1 MRIGLFAMLGMLGRF
16 TDRRMRLRRQAAALA
31 CLAAAAPGAGAF
43 EGQAAE
49 RFGGR
54 LSRLPVDLATTHAVR
69 GTGEVRAV
77 LDGDVLEIVAT
88 FEGMSSPATAAH
100 VHRAPRARRG
110 PVAFAVDVPAAAA
123 GRIETT
129 VRLAPEQAAALRDG
143 LYYLQIHTEANAGGE
158 LRGWLL
164 PR

>member
-16 TDRRMRLRRQAAALA
+16 TDRRMRLRCQAAALA
-31 CLAAAAPGAGAF
+31 CLAAAAPGADLQ
-43 EGQAAE
+43 GQAAE

-54 LSRLPVDLATTHAVR
+54 LSRLPVDLATAHAVR
-69 GTGEVRAV
+69 GAGEVRAV

-110 PVAFAVDVPAAAA
+110 PVALAVDVPPAAA

>member
-1 MRIGLFAMLGMLGRF
+1 MRHI
-16 TDRRMRLRRQAAALA
+16 RLAIALA
-31 CLAAAAPGAGAF
+31 CLAAATMHAGTPQP
-43 EGQAAE
+43 QAEE

-54 LSRLPVDLATTHAVR
+54 LSRMPVDLVTTHTVSGSGAVSA
-69 GTGEVRAV
+69 T
-77 LDGDVLEIVAT
+77 LEGNELTIVAT

-110 PVAFAVDVPAAAA
+110 PVAFGVDVPAAAA

-129 VRLAPEQAAALRDG
+129 VPLAEEQVAALRRG
-143 LYYLQIHTEANAGGE
+143 HYYLQIHTEGNAGGE

>member
-1 MRIGLFAMLGMLGRF
+1 MRYIRLAIG
-16 TDRRMRLRRQAAALA
+16 LA
-31 CLAAAAPGAGAF
+31 CLAAAAPHAG
-43 EGQAAE
+43 GPQAAADE

-54 LSRLPVDLATTHAVR
+54 LSRMPVDLVTTHTVS
-69 GTGEVRAV
+69 GSGEVGAT
-77 LDGDVLEIVAT
+77 LDGSELTIVAT

-110 PVAFAVDVPAAAA
+110 PVAFGVDVPPAAA

-129 VRLAPEQAAALRDG
+129 VPLTDEQVATLRRG
-143 LYYLQIHTEANAGGE
+143 HYYLQIHTAGNAAGE

-164 PR
+164 PRSESAP

>member
-1 MRIGLFAMLGMLGRF
+1 MMRFGMLGMF
-16 TDRRMRLRRQAAALA
+16 A
-31 CLAAAAPGAGAF
+31 CLAVAAPGAGAGTLQ
-43 EGQAAE
+43 GQAAE

-54 LSRLPVDLATTHAVR
+54 LSRLPVDLATTDAVR
-69 GTGEVRAV
+69 GAGEVRAV
-77 LDGDVLEIVAT
+77 LDGDMLEIVAT

-110 PVAFAVDVPAAAA
+110 PVAFAVDVPPAAA
-123 GRIETT
+123 GRIATT
-129 VRLAPEQAAALRDG
+129 VRLAPEQVAALRDG

>member
-1 MRIGLFAMLGMLGRF
+1 MVSMPAMLSMVSMLDRF
-16 TDRRMRLRRQAAALA
+16 TGRRRRLRRQVAALA
-31 CLAAAAPGAGAF
+31 CLAIATPVAG
-43 EGQAAE
+43 GLQAAE

-69 GTGEVRAV
+69 GAGEVRAA

-123 GRIETT
+123 GRIEAT
-129 VRLAPEQAAALRDG
+129 VRLAPEQVAALRAG
-143 LYYLQIHTEANAGGE
+143 LYYLQIHTEANAAGE

>member
-1 MRIGLFAMLGMLGRF
+1 MPATPATFGRF
-16 TDRRMRLRRQAAALA
+16 AGRRRRLRRQAAALA
-31 CLAAAAPGAGAF
+31 CLAVAGGLQ
-43 EGQAAE
+43 GQAAE

-69 GTGEVRAV
+69 GAGEVRAV

-110 PVAFAVDVPAAAA
+110 PVVFAVDVPLAAA
-123 GRIETT
+123 GRIEAT
-129 VRLAPEQAAALRDG
+129 VRLAPEQVAALRAG
-143 LYYLQIHTEANAGGE
+143 LYYLQIHTEANAAGE

-164 PR
+164 AR